1 MRIIMGDYNNFIG
14 ELKKNLQKLA
24 AGSFSKYS
32 SQLVQDGTAF
42 AQKLEEDLNKW
53 TGEYSLFEM
62 TKEEFE
68 NLIKSKKELLEM
80 EALKRQDLAKTD
92 LNKLRNSIVE
102 TVTETAVKVLLKI

>member
-1 MRIIMGDYNNFIG
+1 MSDYNNFIG

-53 TGEYSLFEM
+53 TGEYSLYEM
-62 TKEEFE
+62 SKEEFE
-68 NLIKSKKELLEM
+68 NLVKSKKELLAM
-80 EALKRQDLAKTD
+80 EALKHQGLAKTD
-92 LNKLRNSIVE
+92 LNKLRNAIVE
-102 TVTETAVKVLLKI
+102 IVTETAVKVLLKI